1 MSNFLTDKTLTHI
14 AQSTWNKIIEKYEE
28 YGAISSGIF
37 MTIIIMQLTKM
48 LVDLIIRGYT
58 LQKLYGCSI
67 HLFGS
72 IFTSVTHL
80 LVVLNKINDTR
91 ATNLKN
97 REPMASELQEV
108 VITKPTISMPVRR
121 EQNSGNLEEHELQEF
136 KKRKV
141 VNFRPLPPLP
151 SSPPVVTK
159 PINPRSTLPKR
170 PEIQLFAI

>member
-1 MSNFLTDKTLTHI
+1 
-14 AQSTWNKIIEKYEE
+14 
-28 YGAISSGIF
+28 
-37 MTIIIMQLTKM
+37 MTIIIMQLTQM

-58 LQKLYGCSI
+58 LKKLYGCSI

-97 REPMASELQEV
+97 REPRASELQEV
-108 VITKPTISMPVRR
+108 VIIIKPTIFMPVRR

-141 VNFRPLPPLP
+141 VNFRPLPPLR
-151 SSPPVVTK
+151 SSLPVVTK

-170 PEIQLFAI
+170 PEIQLFTI